1 MSALVDVIPVSSIV
15 TSLALPETS
24 SPEGKITER
33 SKIRVLG
40 GASVLIGGIRAGD
53 RLKVV
58 DLEGR
63 TPCEVVV
70 FGIVEG
76 RAVVKPD
83 AVTIAPI
90 IPDASSSENGPTNG
104 SGNYFSAEDNAD
116 TVSDLVGSIHPN
128 ESAGADSLQT
138 PDLGDLTD
146 IAKATQESLNSPPAV
161 AAPKKVDASVP
172 QTSTTAPPKPAV
184 PKKPAAPK
192 EAPVN
197 VTITLEDTQ
206 PKIARG
212 PSQAIVALLS
222 TAASTA
228 ESFAPPSADSI
239 NSAADAKS
247 IVDALK
253 SLHFDEAATLDAHH
267 FFSAKTSAAHSA
279 VSITAKSSDLALLI
293 SSPSPPMVPDGIDTL
308 TDRLGPNPPTD
319 LIVIVERDT
328 EAIGKVGGIG
338 VTRKKMIKEPPLPLA
353 KPKLDIRVKKSTAV
367 AYEVEEGDYI
377 QIVDISGQ
385 QCSDFL
391 AYAPSTK
398 SEVPKLLGLDPT
410 VTRTINGTTYPGPG
424 LFNKFFN
431 EEMKAMV
438 EVVRDT
444 VGRHD
449 TFGLACT
456 AKYYE
461 DMGYP
466 GHPNCTDNFGNVLAP
481 FGLPRAPSY
490 QAINLFYNT
499 AVSSSTTAIGLEEPW
514 SRPGDY
520 VLFRAL
526 TKLVCASSAC
536 PDDIDP
542 ANGWDPSE
550 IQVRVYSKGETF
562 TPAIATRITPVA
574 QPALTKYTGF
584 HPRTSKLT
592 RSYTPYKGY
601 WLPTCFTKWGPL
613 EEYKACRER
622 VTICDLSALRKFEI
636 LGPDAGELLERAV
649 TREVRKMPIAGVTYT
664 GITYPTGC
672 LLDDSTIARLSSTNY
687 RLVCGDPYVGQ
698 WLRTL
703 AARLGLHRVWVKSS
717 TDHLHNVAVQGPKS
731 KATLEKCIWTPP
743 TRPSISELGWFKL
756 TIGRIGSPTGTPVIV
771 TRTGYTGELGFEVW
785 SHPNDACA
793 VWDAVW
799 EAGQEFEIAPLGLDA
814 LDMVR
819 VEAGL
824 IFAGYEFDDTT
835 DPFEAGIGFAC
846 PATKTTPFIGSAA
859 IANRRAHPQRTLVS
873 LRIKSNDC
881 VAHGQPVFVGRY
893 KVGVVTSGVET
904 PLFGHIGLAR
914 VLVEYAKP
922 GTQLEVGQLDGFAK
936 RVKAEVGATHPLY
949 DPEKKKPR
957 GVAV

>member
-1 MSALVDVIPVSSIV
+1 MALVEVLPLSSIV
-15 TSLALPETS
+15 TSLRLPTTS
-24 SPEGKITER
+24 SANGSFVDR
-33 SKIRVLG
+33 SKIRIVG
-40 GASVLIGGIRAGD
+40 GTSALIGGLKPGD
-53 RLKVV
+53 KVNVV

-63 TPCEVVV
+63 QPCEVVV
-70 FGIVEG
+70 FESVAGKL
-76 RAVVKPD
+76 AVNLD
-83 AVTIAPI
+83 AAAAAP
-90 IPDASSSENGPTNG
+90 APT
-104 SGNYFSAEDNAD
+104 SDDYLVD
-116 TVSDLVGSIHPN
+116 TVTDLVGSVHPN
-128 ESAGADSLQT
+128 ESADSGDTQQT

-146 IAKATQESLNSPPAV
+146 IAKATQESLTAPPAPA
-161 AAPKKVDASVP
+161 AAPKKPADAP
-172 QTSTTAPPKPAV
+172 PATNGAAAPPPKPAV

-192 EAPVN
+192 EPPVN
-197 VTITLEDTQ
+197 VTVTVEDTK
-206 PKIARG
+206 PVVSVG
-212 PSQAIVALLS
+212 PSTALGALKL
-222 TAASTA
+222 AASTTSTTA
-228 ESFAPPSADSI
+228 SDAAPPSADTPNPS
-239 NSAADAKS
+239 ADAKAILS
-247 IVDALK
+247 AL
-253 SLHFDEAATLDAHH
+253 STLHFDTNTDTAPSAYH
-267 FFSAKTSAAHSA
+267 FFSAKTSAPHSG
-279 VSITAKSSDLALLI
+279 VSLTITSSIALLI
-293 SSPSPPMVPDGIDTL
+293 SAPSSPMTPDAIDPL
-308 TDRLGPNPPTD
+308 TDRLGPVPPTD
-319 LIVIVERDT
+319 LIVIVERS
-328 EAIGKVGGIG
+328 GGVGGSG
-338 VTRKKMIKEPPLPLA
+338 LGTVGRKKTIREPPLPLA
-353 KPKLDIRVKKSTAV
+353 KPKLDIRVKKATAV

-377 QIVDISGQ
+377 QVIDISGQ

-391 AYAPSTK
+391 AYAPSSK
-398 SEVPKLLGLDPT
+398 SAMPKLLGLDPT

-431 EEMKAMV
+431 EEMVPLV

-466 GHPNCTDNFGNVLAP
+466 GHPNCTDNFGAALAP
-481 FGLPRAPSY
+481 YGIAPAASY

-499 AVSSSTTAIGLEEPW
+499 AVSSDHTAIGLEEPW

-526 TKLVCASSAC
+526 TKLVCSSSAC

-550 IQVRVYSKGETF
+550 IQVRIYSKTETF
-562 TPAIATRITPVA
+562 TPAIATRITPAA
-574 QPALTKYTGF
+574 QPTLTKFSGF

-592 RSYTPYKGY
+592 RSFTPYRGY

-622 VTICDLSALRKFEI
+622 VTVCDLSALRKFEV

-672 LLDDSTIARLSSTNY
+672 LMDDATIARLSSTNY

-698 WLRTL
+698 WLRAL
-703 AARLGLHRVWVKSS
+703 AARLGLHRVWIKSS
-717 TDHLHNVAVQGPKS
+717 TDHLHNIAVQGPKS
-731 KATLEKCIWTPP
+731 RATLEKCIWTPP
-743 TRPSISELGWFKL
+743 VRPNISELGWFKL
-756 TIGRIGSPTGTPVIV
+756 TIGRIGGPTGVPVLV

-785 SHPNDACA
+785 SHPKDACA

-799 EAGQEFEIAPLGLDA
+799 EAGQEFDIAPMGLDA

-846 PATKTTPFIGSAA
+846 PATKTTPFVGAA
-859 IANRRAHPQRTLVS
+859 ALANRRAHPQRTLVS
-873 LRIKSNDC
+873 LKLKSNDC
-881 VAHGQPVFVGRY
+881 VSHGQPVFVGRY

-914 VLVEYAKP
+914 VLVQYAKP
-922 GTQLEVGQLDGFAK
+922 GTQLEVGQLDGYAK
-936 RVKAEVGATHPLY
+936 RVRAEVGVTHPLY

-957 GVAV
+957 GVAM